1 MLHLRSLYAYQG
13 CKCTCASRQGH
24 AVHRL
29 PTNMYLR
36 TLRSHA
42 DLFCTFK
49 AHADALSHLNSLKR
63 LCVSHNLLNSSQVPW
78 QTLGQLACLTQLL
91 LEHNA
96 LVSVGQPLCE
106 SGSLRVLKLSY
117 NQLTGLPAEIC
128 GMTALEELTV
138 TNNRLTELPST
149 LGAFVWDDWTFG
161 GIHVQ
166 LWPVHS
172 GVIPG
177 VAICLGLTCIAI
189 YQGVAVGRVR

>member
-1 MLHLRSLYAYQG
+1 MHIKFASARVHLAKAILSIDWPPN
-13 CKCTCASRQGH
+13 
-24 AVHRL
+24 V
-29 PTNMYLR
+29 YLR

-42 DLFCTFK
+42 DLSCTFK
-49 AHADALSHLNSLKR
+49 AHADALARLHSLKR
-63 LCVSHNLLNSSQVPW
+63 LCVSHNLLTSSQVPW
-78 QTLGQLACLTQLL
+78 HTLGQLACLTQLL

-138 TNNRLTELPST
+138 TNNRLTGLPST
-149 LGAFVWDDWTFG
+149 LGAFVWDEWTFG

-166 LWPVHS
+166 LSPLHS
-172 GVIPG
+172 GVQIPG
-177 VAICLGLTCIAI
+177 VAICLGLTCIASS
-189 YQGVAVGRVR
+189 QGVAVGRLR